1 MKVRSVENRAEW
13 TGNLGPFKTPGGGKN
28 IIGSRYVDPERGE
41 LFRVT

>member
-28 IIGSRYVDPERGE
+28 IIKVI
-41 LFRVT
+41 VTSTRNVENYFA